1 MSKFDSCERFVLYIA
16 KVFEVFEGHE
26 VTKVILISS
35 TNLTFPSCQ
44 FVNKKNMIALVDL
57 KSKPVT

>member
-16 KVFEVFEGHE
+16 KVFEGHE
-26 VTKVILISS
+26 VSKVILISS

>member
-1 MSKFDSCERFVLYIA
+1 MLYIA

-26 VTKVILISS
+26 VSKVILISS